1 MPDAYQYTFRRE
13 GVMYEV
19 EKIAS
24 LDLLS
29 SSKKSKSTP
38 NSSSDPSESSTPVLT
53 PLDRQSKDA
62 ITLRARHLRDDYGKA
77 ESEPAVRAKEVLERI
92 KFLVQSLDEFAHSSK
107 EKLGK
112 VEKDAKGVVDEIA
125 GLFANEKN
133 PLSSFE
139 MLESGLVDGLL
150 KFAVGEEGSRESEES
165 LIICLSRRTDYLAP
179 SSSQSLHLVVRNF
192 LRNLSCL
199 NSNLRML
206 LPLSRS
212 SSNGCKRV

>member
-1 MPDAYQYTFRRE
+1 MLSSHDQTQLITNALQLIELLLVKMPVAYQYTFRRE

-24 LDLLS
+24 LDLISSS
-29 SSKKSKSTP
+29 SSKKSKST
-38 NSSSDPSESSTPVLT
+38 STSSDPSESSTPVLT
-53 PLDRQSKDA
+53 PLDRQAKDA

-92 KFLVQSLDEFAHSSK
+92 RFLVKSLDEFAHSK
-107 EKLGK
+107 EKPGK
-112 VEKDAKGVVDEIA
+112 VEKDARGVVDEIA

-150 KFAVGEEGSRESEES
+150 KFAVGQEGSRES
-165 LIICLSRRTDYLAP
+165 
-179 SSSQSLHLVVRNF
+179 
-192 LRNLSCL
+192 
-199 NSNLRML
+199 
-206 LPLSRS
+206 
-212 SSNGCKRV
+212 